1 MATRWNQPC
10 TEEHLA
16 QITVWIADWRA
27 LSPFL
32 GLTEA
37 EEIAILESTHSVPAR
52 KMAMLRKWK
61 QKKGRAAT
69 YNQLCRVFR
78 MCELFDLE
86 DKMIQILAETNSS
99 VDEEGRSNCNRH
111 SSSYM
116 STFTLLFLRFI
127 VCPTSVSLCL
137 GPSTATSWSTHLLCL
152 IPQGAVHV
160 YVPQPH
166 FPTLDTPP
174 TM

>member
-1 MATRWNQPC
+1 MALSKQASGPRAVCNMWNQPC

-16 QITVWIADWRA
+16 QITIWIADWRA

-61 QKKGRAAT
+61 QKKGMTAT

-78 MCELFDLE
+78 TCELIDFE
-86 DKMIQILAETNSS
+86 DKIEQILAETNSS
-99 VDEEGRSNCNRH
+99 IAEEGKH
-111 SSSYM
+111 K
-116 STFTLLFLRFI
+116 
-127 VCPTSVSLCL
+127 CL
-137 GPSTATSWSTHLLCL
+137 H
-152 IPQGAVHV
+152 
-160 YVPQPH
+160 
-166 FPTLDTPP
+166 
-174 TM
+174 